1 METSIINT
9 PLAPLTGAKGVGAV
23 KREAPAK
30 SARSV
35 STAPK
40 YDTFERTAVSAEASV
55 EKKPLP
61 KNYLLG
67 GIGATRRGW
76 EHEATIRQTF
86 EQFYRGQVD
95 AKQVKSTLEDIV
107 EDFRSGYLARGYSEE
122 EIMPTIMKSVY
133 DTARL
138 FNITSAYSASWEKGL
153 PMAAAQF
160 GGDRNVRSFVYYDA
174 DYYYKSEDMKTALV
188 EIMQGISEKHGITDV
203 EFPTEYEDGDIRK
216 SMYSSYNTLQNF
228 KSRDFHRIFN
238 MVDENAAPPEG
249 LRFLYVYNGNGTNT
263 LTPTLPAPRDEP
275 EAAFDS
281 TLKVWYGDWSFT
293 GRVPVRKNPYE
304 FATYNNLLDS
314 MLENGAK
321 IPKEIVGFMGNFDAF
336 SHSNSG
342 RYIKSHPRMF

>member
-1 METSIINT
+1 MDTAIKNT
-9 PLAPLTGAKGVGAV
+9 PSPTLTGPQSVTVVKHEVQAKNN
-23 KREAPAK
+23 
-30 SARSV
+30 SSV
-35 STAPK
+35 SAAPK
-40 YDTFERTAVSAEASV
+40 YDTFEHTASSAEASV

-61 KNYLLG
+61 KNYLVE

-76 EHEATIRQTF
+76 EHGATIRQTF
-86 EQFYRGQVD
+86 EQFYHGQVD
-95 AKQVKSTLEDIV
+95 VTQVKSALEDIV

-122 EIMPTIMKSVY
+122 EIMPTIMHSVY

-138 FNITSAYSASWEKGL
+138 DNIASAYSASWEKGL

-160 GGDRNVRSFVYYDA
+160 GGDENVRSFVYYDA

-188 EIMQGISEKHGITDV
+188 EIMQGISEKYGMTDQ

-238 MVDENAAPPEG
+238 MVDENAAPPKG

-263 LTPTLPAPRDEP
+263 LTSTLTAPRDEP